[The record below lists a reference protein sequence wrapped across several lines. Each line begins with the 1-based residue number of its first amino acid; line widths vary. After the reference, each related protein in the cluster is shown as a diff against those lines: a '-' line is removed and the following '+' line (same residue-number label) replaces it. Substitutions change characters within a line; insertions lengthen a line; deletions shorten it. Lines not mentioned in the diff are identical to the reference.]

1 MSLLEINDL
10 YSGYGKVEVLFGI
23 SFKIEPGKSLG
34 IVGPNGVGKST
45 LLKTIV
51 GEIQPKSGS
60 IKLGGTEIKGKNPE
74 DIVRLGLCL
83 VPEVPLEIIDLS

>member
-1 MSLLEINDL
+1 MSLLEVNDV

-51 GEIQPKSGS
+51 GEIQPKSGVIS
-60 IKLGGTEIKGKNPE
+60 LNGIEI
-74 DIVRLGLCL
+74 
-83 VPEVPLEIIDLS
+83 

>member
-51 GEIQPKSGS
+51 GEIQPKSGFGY
-60 IKLGGTEIKGKNPE
+60 LWYQ
-74 DIVRLGLCL
+74 
-83 VPEVPLEIIDLS
+83 